1 MHCVHE
7 LYCIFAISIFLFSFV
22 LQMSRLILKVSQ
34 TKRQTWGSTWG
45 VKNEA
50 RMEKL
55 LGVIPLHQDLQMN
68 LMPILFCYISQV
80 IGQ

>member
-1 MHCVHE
+1 MNCTV
-7 LYCIFAISIFLFSFV
+7 YSLFQFSYFHV
-22 LQMSRLILKVSQ
+22 FYKLLKVSQ

-45 VKNEA
+45 IKNEA
-50 RMEKL
+50 RMKKL

-68 LMPILFCYISQV
+68 LMPVLFCYISQV